1 MRVIGG
7 FAKSRKVKM
16 NNSLT
21 IRPISDRVKQSLF
34 EILKYDIFDAA
45 FLDLF
50 AGSGSVGIEALSR
63 GAKEAVFVD
72 SNEKCTRLIRE
83 NLKALGFISAEV
95 INADA
100 SRALD
105 ILSKKGKKF
114 LLVFL
119 DPPYEMGL
127 IKNILKK
134 LETSDILNENSVL
147 IVKRHK
153 KELLETSFILV
164 KERFYGDTVLSFF
177 KRAKEN
183 NKVLGSRD

>member
-7 FAKSRKVKM
+7 IARSRKVKM
-16 NNSLT
+16 NNNLT

-34 EILKYDIFDAA
+34 EILKYDISDSV

-63 GAKEAVFVD
+63 GAREAVFVD
-72 SNEKCTRLIRE
+72 SNEKCAGLIRE
-83 NLKALGFISAEV
+83 NLRILGFISAEV
-95 INADA
+95 INSDA

-105 ILSKKGKKF
+105 VLSKKGKKF

-119 DPPYEMGL
+119 DPPYELGL

-134 LETSDILNENSVL
+134 LETSDILNENSVV

-153 KELLETSFILV
+153 KEILDTNFNLI
-164 KERFYGDTVLSFF
+164 KERFYGDTVLSFL
-177 KRAKEN
+177 KRK
-183 NKVLGSRD
+183 S

>member
-7 FAKSRKVKM
+7 IAKSRKVKM

-34 EILKYDIFDAA
+34 EILKYDIGAAA

-63 GAKEAVFVD
+63 GAGEVVFVD
-72 SNEKCTRLIRE
+72 NNDKCTKLIRE
-83 NLKALGFISAEV
+83 NLKILGFISAEV
-95 INADA
+95 IIADA
-100 SRALD
+100 LRSLD
-105 ILSKKGKKF
+105 LLSKKGKKF
-114 LLVFL
+114 LLIFL
-119 DPPYEMGL
+119 DPPYELGL

-134 LETSDILNENSVL
+134 LETSDILIENGVV

-153 KELLETSFILV
+153 KEVLETNFVLI
-164 KERFYGDTVLSFF
+164 KERFYGDTVLSFL
-177 KRAKEN
+177 KRK
-183 NKVLGSRD
+183 

>member
-7 FAKSRKVKM
+7 IAGSRKVKM
-16 NNSLT
+16 DNSLT

-34 EILKYDIFDAA
+34 EILKYDIVASV

-50 AGSGSVGIEALSR
+50 AGSGSVGLEALSR

-72 SNEKCTRLIRE
+72 KNEKCTRLIRA
-83 NLKALGFISAEV
+83 NLKTLDFISAEV

-105 ILSKKGKKF
+105 VFSRQNRKF
-114 LLVFL
+114 LLIFL

-134 LETSDILNENSVL
+134 LETSDILLENGVV

-153 KELLETSFILV
+153 KEVIETAFTLV

-177 KRAKEN
+177 KRPAK
-183 NKVLGSRD
+183 